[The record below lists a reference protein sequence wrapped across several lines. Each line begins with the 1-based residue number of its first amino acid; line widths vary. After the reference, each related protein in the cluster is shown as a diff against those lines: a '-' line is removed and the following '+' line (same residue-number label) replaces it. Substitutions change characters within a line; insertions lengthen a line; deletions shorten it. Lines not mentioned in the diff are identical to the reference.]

1 MDMTAELTKRT
12 EQIENIIKKYLPE
25 EEGYQKQVIE
35 AMNYSFLAGGKRLR
49 PMLMLET
56 YRMFGG
62 KSEVIEP
69 FMAAIEMIHTYSLIH
84 DDLPAMDDDTLRRGK
99 PTCHVQFDE
108 ATAILAGDA
117 LLTQAFLLG
126 AMASEDALVNCAI
139 VKALSRYAG
148 ADGMVLGQIKD
159 LEGEVKEDLTLAELK
174 DIHYYKTG
182 RLLTLPL
189 VCAAY
194 LTHHEEDIPAWEQI
208 GSDLGLSFQIQDD
221 ILDVTSTVEEL
232 GKNINS
238 DAQNNKRTYVSL
250 LGIEEAQ
257 KEASFYYERAQQRL
271 HELFDDAHALD
282 AIFVALTKRKN

>member
-1 MDMTAELTKRT
+1 M
-12 EQIENIIKKYLPE
+12 
-25 EEGYQKQVIE
+25 
-35 AMNYSFLAGGKRLR
+35 AGGKRIR
-49 PMLMLET
+49 PQILLAALQC
-56 YRMFGG
+56 YG
-62 KSEVIEP
+62 IEERVGYP
-69 FMAAIEMIHTYSLIH
+69 VAAAIEMIHTYSLIH

-126 AMASEDALVNCAI
+126 AMASEDAMVNCAI

>member
-1 MDMTAELTKRT
+1 MNNFET
-12 EQIENIIKKYLPE
+12 YL
-25 EEGYQKQVIE
+25 QHICDALQDSKVKD
-35 AMNYSFLAGGKRLR
+35 AMQYSLMAGGKRIR
-49 PMLMLET
+49 PQILLAALQC
-56 YRMFGG
+56 YG
-62 KSEVIEP
+62 IEERVGYP
-69 FMAAIEMIHTYSLIH
+69 VAAAIEMIQTYSLIH

-126 AMASEDALVNCAI
+126 AMASEDAMVNCAI